1 MNRRM
6 LDGILRI
13 DKPRAM
19 TSHDAVEAVRRT
31 TGIRAVGH
39 TGTLDPDANGLL
51 LMCMGR
57 ATKFAKVFE
66 GLEKTYWV
74 VLRLG
79 LCTDTQDAAGKVVR
93 VRSVPSSLTRGDVD
107 SVLTQFTGHLKQTP
121 PMYSAIKQRGQ
132 RLYRLARDG
141 VTVDRPRRD
150 IHVRRLQLLELRQR
164 HVTLAVTCSKGTYIR
179 TLGEDIGLALD
190 CGAHVTHLQRCRVG
204 PFGLAGSYPLTAVR
218 DGVLRAN
225 LNSHLLPT
233 ADAVAFLPSL
243 PVTGQQCDALKIH
256 RGAVLPEILREA
268 SPEGLVHPHYRL
280 CTSPNSTVAVIQRR
294 TNDPGRWKL
303 LIP

>member
-1 MNRRM
+1 M
-6 LDGILRI
+6 LDGILCI

-51 LMCMGR
+51 LMCLGR

-74 VLRLG
+74 VLGLG

-93 VRSVPSSLTRGDVD
+93 VRSVPTSLTREGVD
-107 SVLTQFTGHLKQTP
+107 SVLRQFTGHLRQTP
-121 PMYSAIKQRGQ
+121 PMYSAIKQRGR

-141 VTVDRPRRD
+141 VTVDRPQRD
-150 IHVRRLQLLELRQR
+150 IRVRRIRLLELRKR
-164 HVTLAVTCSKGTYIR
+164 YMTLAVTCSKGTYVR
-179 TLGEDIGLALD
+179 TLGEDIGLALG
-190 CGAHVTHLQRCRVG
+190 CGAHVTRLQRCRVG
-204 PFGLAGSYPLTAVR
+204 PFGLAGSYPLAVIR
-218 DGVLRAN
+218 DRGLRAD

-243 PVTGQQCDALKIH
+243 SVTGQHCDALKIH
-256 RGAVLPEILREA
+256 RSAVLPEILRQA
-268 SPEGLVHPHYRL
+268 SPERLVHPHYRL
-280 CTSPNSTVAVIQRR
+280 CTSTNNTVAVIQRR
-294 TNDPGRWKL
+294 TSHPGKWKL

>member
-1 MNRRM
+1 M

-19 TSHDAVEAVRRT
+19 TSHDAVQVVRRT
-31 TGIRAVGH
+31 ARIRAVGH

-51 LMCMGR
+51 LMCLGR

-93 VRSVPSSLTRGDVD
+93 VRSVPVSLTRGDVE
-107 SVLTQFTGHLKQTP
+107 SVLAAFKGHLRQRP
-121 PMYSAIKQRGQ
+121 PMYSAVKQQGQ

-141 VTVDRPRRD
+141 ITVDRPPRN
-150 IHVRRLQLLELRQR
+150 IFVRRLQLLELRQT

-179 TLGEDIGLALD
+179 TLGEDIGLALG
-190 CGAHVTHLQRCRVG
+190 CGAHVAHLQRCRVG
-204 PFGLAGSYPLTAVR
+204 PFSLAGSYPLSAVR
-218 DGVLRAN
+218 ARALRAK
-225 LNSHLLPT
+225 LNSCLLPT

-243 PVTGQQCDALKIH
+243 SVTEQQCNALK
-256 RGAVLPEILREA
+256 RQRDAALPGILRGKCA
-268 SPEGLVHPHYRL
+268 EGLDHPHYRL
-280 CTSPNSTVAVIQRR
+280 CTSPENTVAVIQRR
-294 TNDPGRWKL
+294 TSYPVKWKL